1 MENTDIDIL
10 RHRLYELIN
19 TWINK
24 ALECREY
31 ADEYEKKFKRPSI
44 YWSSCAE
51 ILGAA
56 IEQLRKVLAHGGP
69 MEAFEAVPVG
79 TKAHIAELE
88 QKIRELEL
96 EVEGLNEALNH
107 MYLHLHDEDDLPA
120 L

>member
-56 IEQLRKVLAHGGP
+56 IEQLRKVLAHEGP

-79 TKAHIAELE
+79 TKAHVAELE
-88 QKIRELEL
+88 QRIKELEDEIESL
-96 EVEGLNEALNH
+96 EYEIG
-107 MYLHLHDEDDLPA
+107 HLEDCIFQFTHPGEN
-120 L
+120 